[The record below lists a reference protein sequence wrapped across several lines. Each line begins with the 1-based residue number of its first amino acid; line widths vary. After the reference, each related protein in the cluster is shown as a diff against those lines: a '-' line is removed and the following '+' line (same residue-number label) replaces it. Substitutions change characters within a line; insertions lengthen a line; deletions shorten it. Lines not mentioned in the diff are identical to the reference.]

1 MGKASRNKHARSPS
15 QQADQIAAPPV
26 ASPSNGHDDTYIS
39 LRDAINTGVVIEADE
54 ELQAQAGFRLEVVYS
69 TACHQRHIEWT
80 SADTSQ
86 DEIGRAGDV
95 LNLAALALH
104 RSLNAHGQALTG
116 IYSVPPGQQ
125 TVVFDNLRVAW
136 LGDEWDEPVVLIMLA
151 TESVRGINAASQL
164 PRINEQTLQL
174 DADDSEGQGDEQ

>member
-1 MGKASRNKHARSPS
+1 MGKASRNKHARASS
-15 QQADQIAAPPV
+15 QQSEQTAAPTV
-26 ASPSNGHDDTYIS
+26 ASPADGHDDTYIS

-54 ELQAQAGFRLEVVYS
+54 ELQMQAGFRLEVVYS
-69 TACHQRHIEWT
+69 KACHQRHIEWT

-86 DEIGRAGDV
+86 DEIGRAWDV

-104 RSLNAHGQALTG
+104 RSANAYGQALTG

-125 TVVFDNLRVAW
+125 TAVRDNLRVAW

-151 TESVRGINAASQL
+151 TESVRGINAASRL
-164 PRINEQTLQL
+164 PRSCAPTSTTFNQQE
-174 DADDSEGQGDEQ
+174 